1 MTLGH
6 DGQPWSVRLG
16 SGPGYQLVW
25 LAVLERAILDAA
37 RAPVLGA
44 IKPRLEGRRWLT
56 TPSDDLA

>member
-37 RAPVLGA
+37 RAPVLGT
-44 IKPRLEGRRWLT
+44 ILPRQEARR
-56 TPSDDLA
+56 